1 MPGPAPKRPEQ
12 RRRPNS
18 GVQLVPLPS
27 EGRKGAV
34 PDWPIGRPSKGEREL
49 WAELWRTP
57 QAVMWEQLGWTRV
70 VARYTRIVL
79 ASEMP
84 DAMVSLLGE
93 VRQMEDRLGLSP
105 MAMKRLGWDIQ
116 KDGEPADVRHLRTVS
131 DRRRVKAVDPDAMER
146 T

>member
-18 GVQLVPLPS
+18 GVQLTPLPGD
-27 EGRKGAV
+27 GRKGEI
-34 PDWPIGRPSKGEREL
+34 PDWPIGKPSKGEQQL

-70 VARYTRIVL
+70 VARYARIVL
-79 ASEMP
+79 ASESD
-84 DAMVSLLGE
+84 DASVALLAE

-116 KDGEPADVRHLRTVS
+116 KDGEPADVRHLKAVAGQ
-131 DRRRVKAVDPDAMER
+131 RRIKAVDPDAVER